1 METSKG
7 ANMRV
12 RVLFLSCVSAMAGI
26 IAIAATVFLVQQWR
40 DYRDSSEA
48 AHLVSAMTALLRTT
62 EQLAVSRGP
71 DSAAL
76 LADDP
81 ASPAALAAIA
91 KARGVLADEVTGARA
106 AFLLASYPERDV
118 AVANL
123 DRSRR
128 DLVAIY
134 ARLDTAFKLP
144 RAQRDQALA
153 REFVPRMLELNE
165 LVAGIANGL
174 ERSASSAHGGVGSL
188 IEIARLSWDMRDA
201 AGRRASFF
209 TRAAGGNKMLMVA
222 DIQGA
227 SELTGEIRHAWARLQ
242 ATASQLGESSPLAT
256 AIKDAEARFFGDTDK
271 FIADMTAKGLV
282 GTYYGVGFQDVLKR
296 LVGPAQSALA
306 VRDAAMQ
313 QALVLAETAKT
324 EALTRLSMAAL
335 LLVAVVVLV
344 IGVTVLFDRRV
355 VQPLVGMT
363 VAITRLAEG
372 DRDAEVPA
380 RGRRDEIGAI
390 AGALETLR
398 LNAIEAARLEAE
410 HRLQQR
416 AREARAARIEELTLD
431 FDTASSQAIDGVGA
445 AGEAVRR
452 DAEASSRLATGTS
465 ARATSVAAGA
475 EEASV
480 NVGTIASA
488 AEEMSVAVSGIA
500 ERLETCAA
508 IAADA
513 VREVGDADRRIG
525 GLDLAVKRIGSIIK
539 FIQDIAS
546 QTNLLALNA
555 TIEAARAGDAG
566 RGFAVVAG
574 EVKALATQTAKATD
588 DITAQ
593 IGHIEMEAAAAVE
606 AIKLIS
612 ATIGRVDAVTADI
625 AASVIQ
631 QRQATSEIAANAQQ
645 AASGTKDVSANVG
658 AVSTAMTEAE
668 AAALRMIAKADDL
681 SVRSG
686 DLTERISSFLSS
698 VRAA

>member
-1 METSKG
+1 
-7 ANMRV
+7 MRV
-12 RVLFLSCVSAMAGI
+12 RVLFLLCVSAMAGI

-40 DYRDSSEA
+40 DYRDAGEA
-48 AHLVSAMTALLRTT
+48 GRLISAMTTLLRTT

-71 DSAAL
+71 DSATL

-81 ASPAALAAIA
+81 ASPAALAGIA
-91 KARGVLADEVTGARA
+91 KARGALAAEIASARA
-106 AFLLASYPERDV
+106 AFLTTTYPERDG
-118 AVANL
+118 AVASL
-123 DRSRR
+123 DRLRS
-128 DLVAIY
+128 DLAAIY
-134 ARLDTAFKLP
+134 ARLDAAYRLP

-153 REFVPRMLELNE
+153 REFVPRMLELGA
-165 LVAGIANGL
+165 LVTGIANGL
-174 ERSASSAHGGVGSL
+174 ERSASAAHGGVGSL

-209 TRAAGGNKMLMVA
+209 TRAAGGSKMLTVA

-242 ATASQLGESSPLAT
+242 ATASQLGDRSPLAS
-256 AIKDAEARFFGDTDK
+256 AVKDAEVRFFGDTDK

-282 GTYYGVGFQDVLKR
+282 GTDYGVTFQDVLKR

-313 QALVLAETAKT
+313 EALALAETAKT

-335 LLVAVVVLV
+335 LLVVVVILV

-355 VQPLVGMT
+355 VQSLVGMT
-363 VAITRLAEG
+363 AAITRLAEG

-410 HRLQQR
+410 HRLQQQ

-431 FDTASSQAIDGVGA
+431 FDNASSQAIDGVGA

-452 DAEASSRLATGTS
+452 DAEVSSRLATGTS

-593 IGHIEMEAAAAVE
+593 IGSIEAEAAAAVE

-612 ATIGRVDAVTADI
+612 ATISRVDAVTADI
-625 AASVIQ
+625 AASVMQ

-681 SVRSG
+681 SLRSG